1 MGETA
6 PHNGSCGVVVPL
18 QILSCSEI
26 ERKHKC
32 KGNGKNAGII
42 FSFSCELEAKTRA
55 NRVEGGG
62 TRGQSL
68 AALFGAAR
76 EGHVHRLL

>member
-1 MGETA
+1 MQE
-6 PHNGSCGVVVPL
+6 L
-18 QILSCSEI
+18 F
-26 ERKHKC
+26 
-32 KGNGKNAGII
+32 

-55 NRVEGGG
+55 NRVEGGV